1 MDRCQGVVRVLI
13 ADVQVPFISGGAE
26 ALAAG
31 LADACRRAGHET
43 ELVTMPFR
51 FFPDGEVI
59 RAMQSWDAE
68 NFDDLNGYTPEVAIC
83 LRFPAYCLDHRRK
96 VIWLPHQHRVFY
108 DLWNPSSP
116 ENTPERES
124 VRRCLTAKDTAEL
137 STAEHVYTISR
148 RVTERAR
155 AFNGV
160 SSTPLYHPPPLA
172 GKLYCAKPQAYIFA
186 PSRLEE
192 LKRQWLL
199 IRAMQHVRA
208 PVVALISGTGGQ
220 LRAYQELIE
229 KLGLGHKVR
238 LVGRLSEN
246 ELAGYY
252 ACSLGVFFGPFDED
266 YGYITLEAML
276 SQKPV
281 ITCKDSGGPLEF
293 VIDQQTGLV
302 VDPDPEAVAAA
313 IEYLWAHPRRVVEFG
328 AAGHSR
334 YQGLQL
340 SWDAVVNRLIT
351 PDPSPAAL

>member
-1 MDRCQGVVRVLI
+1 MRILI

-26 ALAAG
+26 ALASG
-31 LADACRRAGHET
+31 LLHACRSAGHEA

-51 FFPDGEVI
+51 FFPDSEVI
-59 RAMQSWDAE
+59 RAMQSWDEE
-68 NFDDLNGYTPEVAIC
+68 NFNELNGYSAEIAVC

-96 VIWLPHQHRVFY
+96 VVWLPHQHRAFY

-116 ENTPERES
+116 GNTPERLS
-124 VRRCLTAKDTAEL
+124 VRKCVTAKDTAEL
-137 STAEHVYTISR
+137 SAAERVYTISQ
-148 RVTERAR
+148 RVTDRAKS
-155 AFNGV
+155 FNGV
-160 SSTPLYHPPPLA
+160 FSTPLYHPPPLA
-172 GKLYCAKPQAYIFA
+172 GKLYCAQPQAYIFA

-199 IRAMQHVRA
+199 IRAMRHVRA

-220 LRAYQELIE
+220 QNAYQQLIE
-229 KLGLGHKVR
+229 ELGLGHKVR
-238 LVGRLSEN
+238 LVGRLSED

-302 VDPDPEAVAAA
+302 VDPDPEAVAGA
-313 IEYLWAHPRRVVEFG
+313 IEYLWANRQRAMELG
-328 AAGHSR
+328 AAGYSR
-334 YQGLQL
+334 YMDFHL
-340 SWDAVVNRLIT
+340 SWDTVVNRLIT
-351 PDPSPAAL
+351 PAPSPAAV